1 MHPTVYPDINDLLA
15 FLLSQM
21 RKILGEKL
29 VGLYLYGSLVTGDFD
44 DEISD
49 IDLLAATSG
58 DIDEPQFDELQK
70 MQDDTV
76 RHHPKWEGR
85 VEIAYLSLQALKT
98 FRTHTSKMAVISPGE
113 PFHFKEAGRDWLMNW
128 YMVREKGITL
138 FGPPPEAI
146 IESISRAEFVQA
158 VKEHAVAWR
167 NWIDDAHSR
176 PFQAYAILTLCRAL
190 YTCKN
195 GEQVSKIKAALWAE
209 KQLPEWSS
217 LIRNAV
223 LWRRAWR
230 AEDVDHAATMPET
243 QRFVNDVVDQI
254 LS

>member
-1 MHPTVYPDINDLLA
+1 MQPTAYPDINNPLT
-15 FLLSQM
+15 FLLSQVQ
-21 RKILGEKL
+21 RVLGKKL

-44 DEISD
+44 DEISN

-58 DIDEPQFDELQK
+58 DIDEPEFDELQK

-76 RHHPKWEGR
+76 QNYPKWEGR
-85 VEIAYLSLQALKT
+85 LEIAYLSQQALKT
-98 FRTHTSKMAVISPGE
+98 FRTHTSTMAVVSPGE
-113 PFHFKEAGRDWLMNW
+113 PFHFNDAGRDWLMNW

-146 IESISRAEFVQA
+146 IELISRAEFVKA

-167 NWIDDAHSR
+167 RWIDDAHSR

-195 GEQVSKIKAALWAE
+195 GEQVSKIKAASWAE
-209 KQLPEWSS
+209 QELPEWSS

-230 AEDVDHAATMPET
+230 EEDVDHSATMPET
-243 QRFVNDVVDQI
+243 RRFANYVIDQI